1 LRDLPFA
8 PLYANLE
15 ADRMIPT
22 MKTPLLFSC
31 CAAFAFFASPGHSE
45 ETLRPLFNGKDFTG
59 WKVPEQSECWTI
71 EDGVLH
77 VRNNEAKAGSTL
89 WTEAD
94 FTDFAIEL
102 DFKFISGTVDS
113 GVFLR
118 CDDQIQIGISG
129 SLKRD
134 LTASPYIPKKGY
146 PAEATGVA
154 DLLKANDWNHLRIE
168 ARGLVYTVFLNDA
181 KVLTYTSETGKP
193 SGPIGL
199 QLHSKNEMAID
210 FREIKVGDLK

>member
-1 LRDLPFA
+1 M
-8 PLYANLE
+8 N
-15 ADRMIPT
+15 
-22 MKTPLLFSC
+22 KPLLLAC
-31 CAAFAFFASPGHSE
+31 LFAFTALFSRSHGE
-45 ETLRPLFNGKDFTG
+45 ETLRPLFNGTDFTG

-71 EDGVLH
+71 SDSVLQ
-77 VRNNEAKAGSTL
+77 VRNNEAKVGSTL

-94 FTDFAIEL
+94 FTDFVVEL
-102 DFKFISGTVDS
+102 EFKFISGVVDS

-134 LTASPYIPKKGY
+134 LTASPYIPGKGY
-146 PAEATGVA
+146 PVEASGVSE
-154 DLLKANDWNHLRIE
+154 LLKAKDWNHLRIE
-168 ARGLVYTVFLNDA
+168 VRGLVYTVFLNGS
-181 KVLTYTSETGKP
+181 KVITYTSETGKT

-199 QLHSKNEMAID
+199 QLHGNNEMAID